1 MCNKSKDTLPKYG
14 HLKLNDLFSTMKS
27 TISDD
32 SVTIVVHNVMS
43 LSKHADN
50 IVSDNKIISNYA
62 IVFTETQINPSD
74 STSKIIETVD
84 FFNINF
90 NNNEIEFLSLDSRC
104 RKDVAALD
112 KFSAN
117 EVSISNLLT
126 EYLL

>member
-50 IVSDNKIISNYA
+50 IVSDNKIVSNDA
-62 IVFTETQINPSD
+62 IVFTESQINPSD
-74 STSKIIETVD
+74 STSKIIKTVD

-90 NNNEIEFLSLDSRC
+90 NNNEIEFLSLDSRG
-104 RKDVAALD
+104 RNDVAALD

-117 EVSISNLLT
+117 EVSISL
-126 EYLL
+126 